1 MQGLP
6 GPPKVLPPILQPQP
20 DAWDAAL
27 VTNPAPCLLPD
38 GRIYLYYR
46 SNTPQGL
53 RIGLAEADAPA
64 GPYRRKLDHPVLEGF
79 NVEDPFVWHDGKR
92 FRMLAKDMTGEIT
105 GELLAGAAFESDDG
119 INWRCLGKGYSRTI
133 RNENG
138 GEFRFGSLERP
149 QLLLNEHGE
158 PEYLFAA
165 VADGPGG
172 FRNAAH
178 TWNICAGITGNF
190 TAKKEE

>member
-1 MQGLP
+1 MRRIFSSSQSH
-6 GPPKVLPPILQPQP
+6 QRS
-20 DAWDAAL
+20 ASSSATAAS
-27 VTNPAPCLLPD
+27 
-38 GRIYLYYR
+38 
-46 SNTPQGL
+46 SNRL
-53 RIGLAEADAPA
+53 RIGLAEADTPA
-64 GPYRRKLDHPVLEGF
+64 GPYRRKLNHPVLEGF

-105 GELLAGAAFESDDG
+105 GELHAGAAFESNDG
-119 INWRCLGKGYSRTI
+119 IDWRCLGKGYSRAI
-133 RNENG
+133 RNERN
-138 GEFRFGSLERP
+138 EEIHFGSLERP

-190 TAKKEE
+190 ATATKE

>member
-1 MQGLP
+1 M
-6 GPPKVLPPILQPQP
+6 
-20 DAWDAAL
+20 
-27 VTNPAPCLLPD
+27 
-38 GRIYLYYR
+38 
-46 SNTPQGL
+46 
-53 RIGLAEADAPA
+53 
-64 GPYRRKLDHPVLEGF
+64 
-79 NVEDPFVWHDGKR
+79 EDPFVWHDGKR

-105 GELLAGAAFESDDG
+105 GELHAGAAFESDDG